1 MMTRNAHAGRGWDEM
16 ERPNS
21 GKPMGHSLSEIG
33 YRARVIDDLAAAWAA
48 LEADGEGFLVRREM
62 ESTDCLAD
70 LVRLLEECVAVGR

>member
-1 MMTRNAHAGRGWDEM
+1 MTRNAHAGRGWDEM

-33 YRARVIDDLAAAWAA
+33 YRARVIDDLAAAWIA
-48 LEADGEGFLVRREM
+48 LEDHPEGYLVRREM